1 MFVVNRYCKLEKKK
15 KKKKKIR
22 EKMKYVKHVIKS
34 DEVIYFCL
42 TFIFCTNEP
51 ASVSGEKTCLS
62 HLYKLSIEWHQT
74 CSSSY

>member
-1 MFVVNRYCKLEKKK
+1 MFVVNRYCKLEKKQNK
-15 KKKKKIR
+15 TKIR

>member
-1 MFVVNRYCKLEKKK
+1 MFVVNRYCKLEKK

-51 ASVSGEKTCLS
+51 ARQCQ
-62 HLYKLSIEWHQT
+62 W
-74 CSSSY
+74 